1 MNLFD
6 ADLRAQITQIHKN
19 IFDSWKRGQ
28 KIRFYKKAKEVF
40 VEDSNYNGDLDEFQN
55 NNNLKI
61 TESAEF
67 DVCLTYL
74 DRQILDNF
82 IGGEDSNVRFAA
94 RYNRIKIQVE
104 LDAFEYLKE
113 TERFT
118 FGEDKYRMEDTWR
131 KLGML
136 DEFQFYEVI
145 LQRVT

>member
-19 IFDSWKRGQ
+19 IFDSWKRGE
-28 KIRFYKKAKEVF
+28 KIRFYKHEKEVF
-40 VEDSNYNGDLDEFQN
+40 VEDPNYNADFDYYAN
-55 NNNLKI
+55 NKNLKI
-61 TESAEF
+61 TDSAEF

-136 DEFQFYEVI
+136 DQFQFYEVI
-145 LQRVT
+145 LQRVV